1 VKQNMNPTFLMAA
14 VLALSI
20 ASAGAQAPAGGQGA
34 VRPRS
39 QPPTSPVTGNAVTG
53 KQLYEAYSCYACH
66 GYTGETGRAFV
77 GNWSGNLATEASFIA
92 FLRGR
97 ANVAPAQPSTS
108 MPNFSAAT
116 LSDAQAKDIYAY
128 IRTFRSH
135 APADV
140 QDIPVLNQILGAAQ
154 QPGRP

>member
-1 VKQNMNPTFLMAA
+1 
-14 VLALSI
+14 
-20 ASAGAQAPAGGQGA
+20 
-34 VRPRS
+34 
-39 QPPTSPVTGNAVTG
+39 
-53 KQLYEAYSCYACH
+53 
-66 GYTGETGRAFV
+66 
-77 GNWSGNLATEASFIA
+77 
-92 FLRGR
+92 
-97 ANVAPAQPSTS
+97 